1 MSLKCDLY
9 IDFSA
14 CQYVLLISFTCSS
27 KFPAKITQWFCAKH
41 FARVKWNVSSR
52 IKNYFHKNN
61 SFFHSIIVKS
71 PEFINF
77 TLYTQSMIRQWKFN
91 ERKRYFCNIL
101 LLSHTFLNLKRIGY
115 ENSIRTT
122 SKMFYSLFEIYPC
135 KVHTILNRKY
145 NQYRNS

>member
-1 MSLKCDLY
+1 MSLKYDLY

-61 SFFHSIIVKS
+61 SFFHSIVVKS

-101 LLSHTFLNLKRIGY
+101 LLSHTFKFKTYRIW
-115 ENSIRTT
+115 EFHSNNIQNVLLFIRDL
-122 SKMFYSLFEIYPC
+122 SLQSAYDFKPKI
-135 KVHTILNRKY
+135 
-145 NQYRNS
+145 